1 MADLEYHG
9 NYQWAAG
16 TCPESDGAFKNAGMA
31 VVRALDDLHSNAE
44 RLAKEKFVSAE
55 GAAQMLAPYQERVV
69 AEAARQ
75 RRLVS
80 IAAAELKTAED
91 ELFSPPALEP
101 GDAAGASDDMQR
113 RIWYDSLN
121 ANQRDEFE
129 AQAKAGKHPE
139 IVLALARSPVPGRG
153 RAFGLTSY
161 RAEIETKKAAR
172 VRALE
177 TRRRA
182 LAWAEGVL
190 SVAPRVAQSAPS
202 SERPVE
208 SPIERMTRARAS
220 MKPATTA

>member
-9 NYQWAAG
+9 NYQWFPG
-16 TCPESDGAFKNAGMA
+16 DCPESDGAFKSAGMA
-31 VVRALDDLHSNAE
+31 VVHALHDLHGNAE
-44 RLAKEKFVSAE
+44 RLAREKFASAE
-55 GAAQMLAPYQERVV
+55 GAVKMLAPFQEKVV

-91 ELFSPPALEP
+91 DLFSPPALEP

-113 RIWYDSLN
+113 RIWYDSLSV
-121 ANQRDEFE
+121 NQRDEFE
-129 AQAKAGKHPE
+129 AQARAGKHPD
-139 IVLALARSPVPGRG
+139 IVRALARSPVPGRG
-153 RAFGLTSY
+153 RAFGVAAY

-202 SERPVE
+202 SQTPVE
-208 SPIERMTRARAS
+208 SPVERMTRARAS